1 MPVGYR
7 RGNNEMTKRIQKL
20 KIIKNPDAAIYKE
33 VTEAVKA
40 NDGYCPCLIEKSQST
55 KCPCEEFRKSLIQGQ
70 CHCGRYIKIL
80 T

>member
-20 KIIKNPDAAIYKE
+20 KIIQNPDAAIYKE

-40 NDGYCPCLIEKSQST
+40 NDGYCPCLIEKIS
-55 KCPCEEFRKSLIQGQ
+55 K
-70 CHCGRYIKIL
+70 H
-80 T
+80 